1 MPVKFSKCSR
11 LLKVHVIKL
20 FNSIQIPIIYSD
32 SSIYSTSS
40 QVHAKKLFSIQM
52 NVVCNTPL
60 EVMEPCD
67 F

>member
-32 SSIYSTSS
+32 SSIYSTTS
-40 QVHAKKLFSIQM
+40 QVHAKKPVQYSDERSMQHTIGGNGTM
-52 NVVCNTPL
+52 
-60 EVMEPCD
+60 
-67 F
+67 